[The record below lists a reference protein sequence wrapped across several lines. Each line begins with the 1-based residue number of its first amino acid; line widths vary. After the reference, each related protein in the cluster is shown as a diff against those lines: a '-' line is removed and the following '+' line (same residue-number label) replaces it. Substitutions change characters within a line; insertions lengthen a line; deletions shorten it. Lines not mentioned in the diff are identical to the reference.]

1 MKKIER
7 ALVVEDV
14 ASAAA
19 WLSGLLQE
27 VFDCEIYVAAS
38 VREGQR
44 KLSMYQPDLVLVD
57 LGLPDGSGIDLLR
70 FAAQQYPECLR
81 VVTTI
86 YADDEH
92 LFAALRAGVQGY
104 LLKDEPDAKVRRAL
118 RSIADGEPP
127 LSALVAQ
134 RMLAAFGAPPVQAA
148 VDGGPEEEEAAL
160 SPREREVLMLIAK
173 GMRLPEV
180 AEMLGISRNTA
191 AGYIKSVYRKLG
203 VSSRAEAAL
212 KAANLGLV

>member
-1 MKKIER
+1 MKPIER

-14 ASAAA
+14 TSAAA
-19 WLSGLLQE
+19 WLSGLLQD
-27 VFDCEIYVAAS
+27 VFGCEIYVAAS
-38 VREGQR
+38 VREGRR

-57 LGLPDGSGIDLLR
+57 LGLPDGSGIELLR
-70 FAAQQYPECLR
+70 FAAQQFPECLR

-118 RSIADGEPP
+118 LSIADGEPP
-127 LSALVAQ
+127 LSSLVAQ
-134 RMLAAFGAPPVQAA
+134 RMLAAFGTPASATQ
-148 VDGGPEEEEAAL
+148 GGNEEDEAL

>member
-19 WLSGLLQE
+19 WLSGLLQD
-27 VFDCEIYVAAS
+27 VFACEIYVAAS
-38 VREGQR
+38 VREGRR
-44 KLSMYQPDLVLVD
+44 KMTMYQPDLVLVD
-57 LGLPDGSGIDLLR
+57 LGLPDGSGIELLR
-70 FAAQQYPECLR
+70 YIAQHYPDCLR

-86 YADDEH
+86 YADDDH

-104 LLKDEPDAKVRRAL
+104 LLKDEPAAKVRRAL
-118 RSIADGEPP
+118 KSIADGEPP
-127 LSALVAQ
+127 LSSLVAQ
-134 RMLAAFGAPPVQAA
+134 RMLSAFGAPAHSSEA
-148 VDGGPEEEEAAL
+148 SEESL
-160 SPREREVLMLIAK
+160 SPREREVLTLIAK

-180 AEMLGISRNTA
+180 SESLSISRNTA

-212 KAANLGLV
+212 RAADLGLI

>member
-1 MKKIER
+1 MKRIER

-19 WLSGLLQE
+19 WLSGLLRD
-27 VFDCEIYVAAS
+27 VFACDIYVAAS
-38 VREGQR
+38 VQEGR
-44 KLSMYQPDLVLVD
+44 KKLSMYGPDLVLVD
-57 LGLPDGSGIDLLR
+57 LGLPDGSGVELLR
-70 FAAQQYPECLR
+70 YAAQNFPDCLR

-104 LLKDEPDAKVRRAL
+104 LLKDEPDTKVRRAL
-118 RSIADGEPP
+118 KSIADGEPP
-127 LSALVAQ
+127 LSSLVAQ
-134 RMLAAFGAPPVQAA
+134 RMLTAFGPTVSQQ
-148 VDGGPEEEEAAL
+148 EAATEEGVL
-160 SPREREVLMLIAK
+160 SPREREVLTLIAK
-173 GMRLPEV
+173 GMRMPEV
-180 AEMLGISRNTA
+180 ADMLGITRNTT

-203 VSSRAEAAL
+203 VSTRAEAAL

>member
-1 MKKIER
+1 MKTIER

-19 WLSGLLQE
+19 WLSGLLQD
-27 VFDCEIYVAAS
+27 VFSCEIYVAAS
-38 VREGQR
+38 VAEGRR
-44 KLSMYQPDLVLVD
+44 KLSMYHPDLVLVD
-57 LGLPDGSGIDLLR
+57 LGLPDGSGIELLR
-70 FAAQQYPECLR
+70 HAAQQFPECLR

-86 YADDEH
+86 YADDDH

-127 LSALVAQ
+127 LSSLVAQ
-134 RMLAAFGAPPVQAA
+134 RMLAAFGAPAQQGIP
-148 VDGGPEEEEAAL
+148 DSEEGVL

-180 AEMLGISRNTA
+180 AEMLGISRNTT

-203 VSSRAEAAL
+203 VSTRAEAAL

>member
-27 VFDCEIYVAAS
+27 VFACDIYVAAS
-38 VREGQR
+38 VREGRR

-57 LGLPDGSGIDLLR
+57 LGLPDGSGIELLR
-70 FAAQQYPECLR
+70 FAAQQFPECLR

-118 RSIADGEPP
+118 KSIADGEPP
-127 LSALVAQ
+127 LSSLVAQ
-134 RMLAAFGAPPVQAA
+134 RMLAAFGVPAHPQSE
-148 VDGGPEEEEAAL
+148 GQEEEAL

-180 AEMLGISRNTA
+180 ADMLCISRNTA

>member
-1 MKKIER
+1 MKRIER

-19 WLSGLLQE
+19 WLSGLLQD
-27 VFDCEIYVAAS
+27 VFACDIYVAAS
-38 VREGQR
+38 VQEGRR
-44 KLSMYQPDLVLVD
+44 KLSMYGPDLVLVD
-57 LGLPDGSGIDLLR
+57 LGLPDGSGVELLR
-70 FAAQQYPECLR
+70 YAAQNFPDCLR

-104 LLKDEPDAKVRRAL
+104 LLKDEPDTKVRRAL
-118 RSIADGEPP
+118 KSIADGEPP
-127 LSALVAQ
+127 LSSLVAQ
-134 RMLAAFGAPPVQAA
+134 RMLTAFGPTESQQDAMSE
-148 VDGGPEEEEAAL
+148 DGVL
-160 SPREREVLMLIAK
+160 SPREREVLTLIAK
-173 GMRLPEV
+173 GMRMPEV
-180 AEMLGISRNTA
+180 AEMLGITRNTT

-203 VSSRAEAAL
+203 VSTRAEAAL

>member
-1 MKKIER
+1 MKPIER

-14 ASAAA
+14 TSAAA
-19 WLSGLLQE
+19 WLSGLLQD
-27 VFDCEIYVAAS
+27 VFGCEIYVAAS
-38 VREGQR
+38 VREGRR

-57 LGLPDGSGIDLLR
+57 LGLPDGSGIELLR
-70 FAAQQYPECLR
+70 FAAQQFPECLR

-118 RSIADGEPP
+118 LSIADGEPP
-127 LSALVAQ
+127 LSSLVAQ
-134 RMLAAFGAPPVQAA
+134 RMLAAFGTPAPATQ
-148 VDGGPEEEEAAL
+148 GGNEEDEAL

>member
-19 WLSGLLQE
+19 WLSGLLQD
-27 VFDCEIYVAAS
+27 VFACEIYVAAS
-38 VREGQR
+38 VREGRR
-44 KLSMYQPDLVLVD
+44 KMTMYQPDLVLVD
-57 LGLPDGSGIDLLR
+57 LGLPDGSGIELLR
-70 FAAQQYPECLR
+70 YIAQHYPDCLR

-86 YADDEH
+86 YADDDH

-104 LLKDEPDAKVRRAL
+104 LLKDEPAAKVRRAL
-118 RSIADGEPP
+118 KSIADGEPP
-127 LSALVAQ
+127 LSSLVAQ
-134 RMLAAFGAPPVQAA
+134 RMLSAFGAPMHSAESS
-148 VDGGPEEEEAAL
+148 EESL
-160 SPREREVLMLIAK
+160 SPREREVLTLIAK

-180 AEMLGISRNTA
+180 SESLSISRNTA

-212 KAANLGLV
+212 RAADLGLI

>member
-1 MKKIER
+1 MSMKKIER

-27 VFDCEIYVAAS
+27 VFACEIYVAAS
-38 VREGQR
+38 VREGRR

-57 LGLPDGSGIDLLR
+57 LGLPDGSGIELLR
-70 FAAQQYPECLR
+70 FAAQQFPECLR

-118 RSIADGEPP
+118 KSIADGEPP
-127 LSALVAQ
+127 LSSLVAQ
-134 RMLAAFGAPPVQAA
+134 RMLAAFGAPAQAQN
-148 VDGGPEEEEAAL
+148 DGQEEEAL

>member
-1 MKKIER
+1 MKTIER

-19 WLSGLLQE
+19 WLSGLLQD
-27 VFDCEIYVAAS
+27 VFACEIYVAAS
-38 VREGQR
+38 VREGRR
-44 KLSMYQPDLVLVD
+44 KLAMYHPDLALVD
-57 LGLPDGSGIDLLR
+57 LGLPDGSGIELLR
-70 FAAQQYPECLR
+70 HAAQQFPDCLR

-86 YADDEH
+86 YADDDH

-127 LSALVAQ
+127 LSSLVAQ
-134 RMLAAFGAPPVQAA
+134 RMLAAFGTPVQPDSA
-148 VDGGPEEEEAAL
+148 EADEGVL

-180 AEMLGISRNTA
+180 ADMLGISRNTT

-203 VSSRAEAAL
+203 VSTRAEAAL

>member
-1 MKKIER
+1 MRVIER
-7 ALVVEDV
+7 ALLVEDV

-19 WLSGLLQE
+19 WLSGLLQD

-38 VREGQR
+38 VREGRR
-44 KLSMYQPDLVLVD
+44 KLSMYQPDLALVD
-57 LGLPDGSGIDLLR
+57 LGLPDGSGIELLR
-70 FAAQQYPECLR
+70 HAAQQYPDCLR

-86 YADDEH
+86 YADDDH

-127 LSALVAQ
+127 LSSLVAQ
-134 RMLAAFGAPPVQAA
+134 RMLAAFGAPAQADA
-148 VDGGPEEEEAAL
+148 SESEEGVL

-180 AEMLGISRNTA
+180 ADMLRISRNTA

-203 VSSRAEAAL
+203 VSTRAEAAL

>member
-27 VFDCEIYVAAS
+27 VFACEIYVAAS
-38 VREGQR
+38 VREGRR

-57 LGLPDGSGIDLLR
+57 LGLPDGSGIELLR
-70 FAAQQYPECLR
+70 FAAQQFPECLR

-118 RSIADGEPP
+118 KSIADGEPP
-127 LSALVAQ
+127 LSSLVAQ
-134 RMLAAFGAPPVQAA
+134 RMLAAFGAPAQAQN
-148 VDGGPEEEEAAL
+148 DGHEDEAL

>member
-1 MKKIER
+1 MKPIER

-14 ASAAA
+14 TSAAA
-19 WLSGLLQE
+19 WLSGLLQD
-27 VFDCEIYVAAS
+27 VFGCEIYVAAS
-38 VREGQR
+38 VREGRR

-57 LGLPDGSGIDLLR
+57 LGLPDGSGIELLR
-70 FAAQQYPECLR
+70 FAAQQFPECLR

-118 RSIADGEPP
+118 LSIADGEPP
-127 LSALVAQ
+127 LSSLVAQ
-134 RMLAAFGAPPVQAA
+134 RMLAAFGAPAPQ
-148 VDGGPEEEEAAL
+148 GGTEEDEAL

>member
-1 MKKIER
+1 MKTIER

-70 FAAQQYPECLR
+70 FAAQQFPECLR

-86 YADDEH
+86 YADDDH

-118 RSIADGEPP
+118 KSIADGEPP
-127 LSALVAQ
+127 LSSLVAQ
-134 RMLAAFGAPPVQAA
+134 RMLAAFGVTPPSQTANE
-148 VDGGPEEEEAAL
+148 DEAL

-180 AEMLGISRNTA
+180 ADMLGITRNTA

-212 KAANLGLV
+212 KAATLGLI

>member
-1 MKKIER
+1 MKTIER
-7 ALVVEDV
+7 ALVIEDV

-19 WLSGLLQE
+19 WLSGLLQD
-27 VFDCEIYVAAS
+27 VFSCEIYVAAS
-38 VREGQR
+38 VAEGRR
-44 KLSMYQPDLVLVD
+44 KLSMYHPDLVLVD
-57 LGLPDGSGIDLLR
+57 LGLPDGSGIELLR
-70 FAAQQYPECLR
+70 HAAQQFPECLR

-86 YADDEH
+86 YADDDH

-127 LSALVAQ
+127 LSSLVAQ
-134 RMLAAFGAPPVQAA
+134 RMLAAFGAPAQQGAP
-148 VDGGPEEEEAAL
+148 DGEEGVL

-180 AEMLGISRNTA
+180 AEMLSISRNTT

-203 VSSRAEAAL
+203 VSTRAEAAL

>member
-1 MKKIER
+1 MKPIER

-14 ASAAA
+14 TSAAA
-19 WLSGLLQE
+19 WLSGLLQD
-27 VFDCEIYVAAS
+27 VFGCEIYVAAS
-38 VREGQR
+38 VREGRR

-57 LGLPDGSGIDLLR
+57 LGLPDGSGIELLR
-70 FAAQQYPECLR
+70 FAAQQFPECLR

-118 RSIADGEPP
+118 LSIADGEPP
-127 LSALVAQ
+127 LSSLVAQ
-134 RMLAAFGAPPVQAA
+134 RMLAAFGTPAPAA
-148 VDGGPEEEEAAL
+148 QGGNEEDEAL

>member
-1 MKKIER
+1 MKRIER

-19 WLSGLLQE
+19 WLSGLLQD
-27 VFDCEIYVAAS
+27 VFACDIYVAAS
-38 VREGQR
+38 VQEGRR
-44 KLSMYQPDLVLVD
+44 KLSMYGPDLVLVD
-57 LGLPDGSGIDLLR
+57 LGLPDGSGVELLR
-70 FAAQQYPECLR
+70 YAAHNFPDCLR

-104 LLKDEPDAKVRRAL
+104 LLKDEPDTKVRRAL
-118 RSIADGEPP
+118 KSIANGEPP
-127 LSALVAQ
+127 LSSLIAQ
-134 RMLAAFGAPPVQAA
+134 RMLTAFGPTEASQQDA
-148 VDGGPEEEEAAL
+148 VSEEGVL
-160 SPREREVLMLIAK
+160 SPREREVLTLIAK

-180 AEMLGISRNTA
+180 ADMLGITRNTA

-203 VSSRAEAAL
+203 VSTRAEAAL

>member
-19 WLSGLLQE
+19 WLSGLLQD
-27 VFDCEIYVAAS
+27 VFGCEIYVAAS
-38 VREGQR
+38 VQEGRR
-44 KLSMYQPDLVLVD
+44 KMSMYGPDLALID
-57 LGLPDGSGIDLLR
+57 LGLPDGSGVELLR
-70 FAAQQYPECLR
+70 YAAQSFPDCLR

-118 RSIADGEPP
+118 KSIADGEPP
-127 LSALVAQ
+127 LSSLVAQ
-134 RMLAAFGAPPVQAA
+134 RMLMAFAPAEASPQDAATE
-148 VDGGPEEEEAAL
+148 DGVL
-160 SPREREVLMLIAK
+160 SPREREVLTLIAK
-173 GMRLPEV
+173 GMRMPEV
-180 AEMLGISRNTA
+180 AEMLGITRNTT

-203 VSSRAEAAL
+203 VSTRAEAAL

>member
-27 VFDCEIYVAAS
+27 VFGCEIYVAAS
-38 VREGQR
+38 VREGRR
-44 KLSMYQPDLVLVD
+44 KLSMYPPDLVLVD
-57 LGLPDGSGIDLLR
+57 LGLPDGSGIELLR

-118 RSIADGEPP
+118 KSIADGEPP
-127 LSALVAQ
+127 LSSLVAQ
-134 RMLAAFGAPPVQAA
+134 RMLAAFGAPAQAA
-148 VDGGPEEEEAAL
+148 QNDGQEEEAL

>member
-27 VFDCEIYVAAS
+27 VFACEIYVAAS
-38 VREGQR
+38 VREGRR
-44 KLSMYQPDLVLVD
+44 KMSMYQPDLVLVD
-57 LGLPDGSGIDLLR
+57 LGLPDGSGIELLR
-70 FAAQQYPECLR
+70 FAAQQFPECLR

-118 RSIADGEPP
+118 KSIADGEPP
-127 LSALVAQ
+127 LSSLVAQ
-134 RMLAAFGAPPVQAA
+134 RMLAAFGAPAQAQN
-148 VDGGPEEEEAAL
+148 DGQEEEAL

>member
-1 MKKIER
+1 MKHIER

-19 WLSGLLQE
+19 WLSGLLQD
-27 VFDCEIYVAAS
+27 VFACDIYVAAS
-38 VREGQR
+38 VQEGR
-44 KLSMYQPDLVLVD
+44 KKMTMYRPDLVLVD
-57 LGLPDGSGIDLLR
+57 LGLPDGSGIELLR
-70 FAAQQYPECLR
+70 HAALHQPECLR

-118 RSIADGEPP
+118 KSIADGEPP
-127 LSALVAQ
+127 LSSLVAQ
-134 RMLAAFGAPPVQAA
+134 RMLAAFGPPEPAPGDV
-148 VDGGPEEEEAAL
+148 VPEEGVL
-160 SPREREVLMLIAK
+160 SPREREVLVLIAK

-180 AEMLGISRNTA
+180 ADMLGITRNTA
-191 AGYIKSVYRKLG
+191 ASYIKSVYRKLG
-203 VSSRAEAAL
+203 VSTRAEAAL

>member
-1 MKKIER
+1 MKTIER

-19 WLSGLLQE
+19 WLSGLLQD
-27 VFDCEIYVAAS
+27 VFACEIYIAAS
-38 VREGQR
+38 VAEGRR
-44 KLSMYQPDLVLVD
+44 KLAMYQPDLVLVD

-70 FAAQQYPECLR
+70 HAAQDYPDCLR

-86 YADDEH
+86 YADDDH

-127 LSALVAQ
+127 LSSLVAQ
-134 RMLAAFGAPPVQAA
+134 RMLAAFGAGPQVGAA
-148 VDGGPEEEEAAL
+148 DSDDSNDGNL

-180 AEMLGISRNTA
+180 AEMMNISRNTA